1 MTLLKDE
8 KLTQDIK
15 EINFLRVDLN
25 ECVNQGY
32 MRNITK
38 EMVWIAAIIEKSL
51 SLPSYGIR

>member
-32 MRNITK
+32 MGNITK